1 MKYIDHT
8 GYNFTL
14 PRQPQRII
22 SLVPSQTELLY
33 YLGIEPIGQTIFC
46 FHPASKFKN
55 STKIGGTKNL
65 QLSKI
70 DQLKPDLIIGNK
82 EENNEEQIEY
92 LRKRYPVWLS
102 DIKTIV
108 DSIDMITSIGDLIGK
123 TEQAADLSHRI
134 EQGFDNLN
142 LKKKASI
149 LYIIWRGP
157 YMAAGKDTYINSM
170 IEASGYSNA
179 LELDTLRYPSITN
192 KEITESEPD
201 EIWLSS
207 EPYPFKDKHIEE
219 LQEIAPKAHIKLVD
233 GELFSWY
240 GPRMLKTIDYLS
252 K

>member
-1 MKYIDHT
+1 
-8 GYNFTL
+8 
-14 PRQPQRII
+14 
-22 SLVPSQTELLY
+22 
-33 YLGIEPIGQTIFC
+33 
-46 FHPASKFKN
+46 
-55 STKIGGTKNL
+55 
-65 QLSKI
+65 
-70 DQLKPDLIIGNK
+70 LKPDLILGNK
-82 EENNEEQIEY
+82 EENNQEQIEH

-102 DIKTIV
+102 DIKTIA
-108 DSIDMITSIGDLIGK
+108 DSINMITSIGDLIGK
-123 TEQAADLSHRI
+123 TEQAADLSHLI
-134 EQGFDNLN
+134 EQGFGNLN

-170 IEASGYSNA
+170 IEATGYSNA
-179 LELDTLRYPSITN
+179 LELDSLRYPSITN

-219 LQEIAPKAHIKLVD
+219 LQMIAPKARIKLVD